1 MMMVACG
8 TKTTTKTM
16 RVDTT
21 GMSEWQA
28 RGAEQVARLWTE
40 EDGTQEELQTFVE
53 TQYLQDKADRE
64 RLLLRMQRILEAA
77 YRSGDELQVLLQ
89 EPTVQSD
96 KGEPMEIDWALSGYN
111 PMGHLTEDLFANKVA
126 FVCALNFPQLTL
138 EEKGN
143 PLSGSP
149 QGERDYAAGEQ
160 DIRMHW
166 AEARL
171 GDMFAKRVPAK
182 VSMRLSEVEA
192 ETDNYISAYNIMMH
206 QLRTDDGR
214 QLWPEPMALL
224 AHWNLR
230 DELKSCY
237 ADSVNGQ
244 EKQEMVYEVMKRII
258 RQEIPSCV
266 INNAEYTWK
275 PYANVV
281 TRNEKQET
289 RNEMREPDTRYEM
302 VLKNF
307 RALQEEDKYCGN
319 TYIERR
325 FDEQLE
331 MSKEEVEQMFQTLV
345 GSEQVK
351 QVGALI
357 RERLGRNLRP
367 YDIWYDGF
375 KTRSTMSEDKLTAET
390 RKRYPNAAAFKADMP
405 RMLENLGFSKESAA
419 FLQAHI
425 EVDPARGSGHARPCV
440 GKGES
445 ARLRTRIGEQGMD
458 YKGYNIAVHEF
469 GHNVE
474 EVTSLY
480 EVDHWLL
487 AGIPNEGFTEAAAFL
502 FQQRDLQL
510 LGYGKQPMD
519 AMSTLDMLW
528 SQYEIMGVCLVDI
541 RMWEWLYAHKNA
553 TAAELREAVLQIS
566 AEVWNQYYEPI
577 LGEKDCP
584 LLGIY
589 SHMICYPLYLPGY
602 PIGHLVQYQLEEYL
616 AKLPNDQAFIAE
628 WQRIYRQ
635 GRLTPDAWMIGA
647 TGEKLSVEPILRAV
661 NKIIGCERGI

>member
-1 MMMVACG
+1 MMLVAC
-8 TKTTTKTM
+8 THSTKTM
-16 RVDTT
+16 TVNTT
-21 GMSEWQA
+21 GMSERQA
-28 RGAEQVARLWTE
+28 KGAEQVARLWTE

-53 TQYLQDKADRE
+53 TQYLQDEADRE
-64 RLLLRMQRILEAA
+64 RLLLRMERILEAA

-96 KGEPMEIDWALSGYN
+96 KGEPMEIDWALSGYS

-126 FVCALNFPQLTL
+126 FVCALNFPQMTL
-138 EEKGN
+138 EEKN
-143 PLSGSP
+143 TLSYR
-149 QGERDYAAGEQ
+149 Q
-160 DIRMHW
+160 HW
-166 AEARL
+166 AEARIGNL
-171 GDMFAKRVPAK
+171 FAKRVPAK

-206 QLRTDDGR
+206 QLRTEDGR
-214 QLWPEPMALL
+214 QLWTEPMALL
-224 AHWNLR
+224 THWNLR
-230 DELKSCY
+230 DELKSNY
-237 ADSVNGQ
+237 ANSVNGQ

-258 RQEIPSCV
+258 RQEIPGCV
-266 INNAEYTWK
+266 INNEEYTWK
-275 PYANVV
+275 PYS
-281 TRNEKQET
+281 NETNGSAE
-289 RNEMREPDTRYEM
+289 REPDTRYEM

-307 RALQEEDKYCGN
+307 RALQEEDKHCGN

-331 MSKEEVEQMFQTLV
+331 MSKEDVEQMFVTLV
-345 GSEQVK
+345 SSEQVK

-357 RERLGRNLRP
+357 KERLGRDLRP

-375 KTRSTMSEDKLTAET
+375 KARSTMSEDKLTAET

-405 RMLENLGFSKESAA
+405 RMLQNLGFSKESAA

-425 EVDPARGSGHARPCV
+425 EVDPARGSGHAHPCV
-440 GKGES
+440 GKGEP

-519 AMSTLDMLW
+519 AMTTLDMLW

-616 AKLPNDQAFIAE
+616 AKQPNDQAFIAE

-635 GRLTPDAWMIGA
+635 GRLTPEAWMIGA

-661 NKIIGCERGI
+661 NKIITYGNIEK

>member
-1 MMMVACG
+1 MMLVAC
-8 TKTTTKTM
+8 TNNTKTM
-16 RVDTT
+16 TVDTT
-21 GMSEWQA
+21 GMSERQA

-40 EDGTQEELQTFVE
+40 EDGTQEELQAFVE
-53 TQYLQDKADRE
+53 SQYLQDEVDRE
-64 RLLLRMQRILEAA
+64 RLLLRMERILEAA

-96 KGEPMEIDWALSGYN
+96 KGEPMEIDWALSGYS

-126 FVCALNFPQLTL
+126 FVCALNFPQMTL
-138 EEKGN
+138 EEKT
-143 PLSGSP
+143 LSGSP
-149 QGERDYAAGEQ
+149 CLGGEEAAQ
-160 DIRMHW
+160 DKQAIRRHW
-166 AEARL
+166 AEARM
-171 GDMFAKRVPAK
+171 GDLFAKRVPAR

-206 QLRTDDGR
+206 QLRTEDGR
-214 QLWPEPMALL
+214 QLWAEPMALL
-224 AHWNLR
+224 THWNLR
-230 DELKSCY
+230 DELKSNY

-266 INNAEYTWK
+266 INNEEYTWK
-275 PYANVV
+275 PYSNMTSPTPS
-281 TRNEKQET
+281 TRGEQDYHT
-289 RNEMREPDTRYEM
+289 ADREADTRYEM

-331 MSKEEVEQMFQTLV
+331 MSKEDVEQMFVTLV
-345 GSEQVK
+345 SSEQVK

-357 RERLGRNLRP
+357 KERLGRDLRP

-375 KTRSTMSEDKLTAET
+375 KSRSTMSEDNLTAET
-390 RKRYPNAAAFKADMP
+390 RRRYPNAAAFKADMP

-440 GKGES
+440 GKGEP

-519 AMSTLDMLW
+519 AMTTLDMLW

-616 AKLPNDQAFIAE
+616 AKQPNDQAFIAE

-635 GRLTPDAWMIGA
+635 GRLTPEAWMIGA

-661 NKIIGCERGI
+661 SEVLGSR